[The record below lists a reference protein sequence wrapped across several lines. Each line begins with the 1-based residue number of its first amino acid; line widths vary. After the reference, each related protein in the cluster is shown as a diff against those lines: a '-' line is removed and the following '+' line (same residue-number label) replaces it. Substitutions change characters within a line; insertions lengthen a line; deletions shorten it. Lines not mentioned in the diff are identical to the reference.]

1 MEFIKN
7 FPFFSIMTAMFSAVI
22 CSVLKGRAAR
32 YVSFFAVGIVCALS
46 SATLVY
52 TCVTGESFV
61 YWMGHFPAPWGNEIR
76 AGQTESL
83 TATVFS
89 LVILLIIV
97 GGERYTK
104 RGIERSKQN
113 YFYILTGLLTGA
125 LLALV
130 YTNDLFTAYVFI
142 EINTIA
148 ACGFIM
154 IRRTGK
160 SVASAIQYMTMS
172 LLGSGLVLIGITLL
186 YTITGHLLME
196 NIHESLTEL
205 AKTGEYRVPVLVVI
219 GLITVGLAIKSGL
232 YPFHMWIPD
241 AYSHSIPTSSAI
253 LSGLASKG
261 YIFLLIKIYYRV
273 IGVDSILG
281 SHVLT
286 IVFICGLIAMLMGS
300 FHAINQTDIRRM
312 CAFCSVSHIGYIL
325 MCIGLGTGAAMSAAL
340 LHMYMHAMTKPMLF
354 LAMAG
359 IAAVSPKHEPTKK
372 QIEEENSDPLSVSAT
387 SGEDVSTATI
397 IELDNF
403 DSYKYKDIKGAGK
416 RNPFAAFAFLIG
428 SFSMVGIPL
437 FAGFSSKLYI
447 GMAAVSTGSV
457 KKFWAVMLMLAVST
471 ILMVV
476 YFFKVIIRL
485 YEQSNYTLVEKKNR
499 TEYVV
504 SLTLFMAANVF
515 VGLFSGLIIQ
525 VLEAG
530 IGNFG

>member
-7 FPFFSIMTAMFSAVI
+7 FPFFSIMVAMLGAVV
-22 CSVLKGRAAR
+22 CSVLKGRAAK
-32 YVSFFAVGIVCALS
+32 YVSFFATGVIFLLS
-46 SATLVY
+46 LSTLVY
-52 TCVTGESFV
+52 TCVTESSFV

-76 AGQTESL
+76 AGQTECM
-83 TATVFS
+83 TATAFS
-89 LVILLIIV
+89 FIILLIIV
-97 GGERYTK
+97 GGARYTE
-104 RGIERSKQN
+104 RATDRSKQN

-160 SVASAIQYMTMS
+160 SIASAIQYMTMS

-196 NIHESLTEL
+196 NIHDSIKALG
-205 AKTGEYRVPVLVVI
+205 ASGEYRVPLLVVI

-241 AYSHSIPTSSAI
+241 AYSHSFPTSSAL

-300 FHAINQTDIRRM
+300 VHALGQNDIRRM
-312 CAFCSVSHIGYIL
+312 CAFCSVSHIGYIF
-325 MCIGLGTGAAMSAAL
+325 MCIGLGTEAGMSAAL
-340 LHMYMHAMTKPMLF
+340 LHLYMHAFTKPMLF

-359 IAAVSPKHEPTKK
+359 IASVSPKHELSAEQKEEAKK
-372 QIEEENSDPLSVSAT
+372 DPLSLESQ
-387 SGEDVSTATI
+387 SGEGVFTATT
-397 IELDNF
+397 IELDAF

-416 RNPFAAFAFLIG
+416 RNPFAAFTFLVG

-447 GMAAVSTGSV
+447 AMAATGTESGI
-457 KKFWAVMLMLAVST
+457 KFWAVMLTLALST
-471 ILMVV
+471 ILMVG
-476 YFFKVIIRL
+476 YFFRVVIRL
-485 YEQSNYTLVEKKNR
+485 YQDSDLALVEKRNR
-499 TEYVV
+499 PEYIF
-504 SLTLFMAANVF
+504 SLSLFIAANVF
-515 VGLFSGLIIQ
+515 IGLFSGYIIQ
-525 VLEAG
+525 ILESG
-530 IGNFG
+530 IKMFG